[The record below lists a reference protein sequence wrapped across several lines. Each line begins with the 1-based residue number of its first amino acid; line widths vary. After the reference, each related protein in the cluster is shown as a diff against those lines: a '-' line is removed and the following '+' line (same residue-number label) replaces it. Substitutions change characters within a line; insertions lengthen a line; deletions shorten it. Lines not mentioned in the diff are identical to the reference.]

1 MECAEVLLQML
12 HCTVLRCAYGANLG
26 ELMVNPFNICIPLPQ
41 LDLIYNIDHVSFL
54 FNRGW
59 VNHKLHNNRVE
70 GKVKWITRSEYD
82 VLPTTRS
89 NDCFK
94 QLCQNRKMDVLEILP
109 RWTKDALHRFVS
121 RSSEVQ
127 TWTDLALTQIFPDFA
142 SAA

>member
-12 HCTVLRCAYGANLG
+12 HCTVLRCAYGANSG
-26 ELMVNPFNICIPLPQ
+26 ELMVNLFNICIPLPQ
-41 LDLIYNIDHVSFL
+41 LDLIYNMDHVSFL

-94 QLCQNRKMDVLEILP
+94 QLCQKPQDGRSRNTP
-109 RWTKDALHRFVS
+109 ALGKR
-121 RSSEVQ
+121 R
-127 TWTDLALTQIFPDFA
+127 FA
-142 SAA
+142 SFRLSVI

>member
-94 QLCQNRKMDVLEILP
+94 QLCQNRKMDVLEIL
-109 RWTKDALHRFVS
+109 S
-121 RSSEVQ
+121 RVGQKTLCIVLFLGHLKCRHE
-127 TWTDLALTQIFPDFA
+127 TTLL
-142 SAA
+142 